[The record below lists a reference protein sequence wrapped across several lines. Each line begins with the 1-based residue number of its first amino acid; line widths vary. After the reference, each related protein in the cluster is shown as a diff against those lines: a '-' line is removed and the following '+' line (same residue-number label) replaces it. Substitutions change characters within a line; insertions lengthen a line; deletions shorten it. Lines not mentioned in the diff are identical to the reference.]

1 MRIYPCFYNFIRY
14 FIKFYR
20 VYRITKTNYRFF
32 KFSSRYL
39 FFFFALSP
47 IDNDELQSIF
57 YKKKNDSTL
66 GIHVC
71 MTLNFL
77 MYRRN
82 ERKKEGE
89 ENRGT
94 HPRVSLSL
102 PPANTI
108 ISVSLLPLSLFFSS
122 ERLPFFFLFIFF
134 LFSFFTLPSNK
145 EDLPDD
151 DSLPRYY
158 YTPISLMIDTLN
170 LSSWRTGDV
179 AFNYLFPLSLFLFL
193 YSLFFFFLFVFFFFK
208 RS

>member
-1 MRIYPCFYNFIRY
+1 
-14 FIKFYR
+14 
-20 VYRITKTNYRFF
+20 
-32 KFSSRYL
+32 
-39 FFFFALSP
+39 
-47 IDNDELQSIF
+47 
-57 YKKKNDSTL
+57 
-66 GIHVC
+66 

-94 HPRVSLSL
+94 HPRVSLFHSHRPTLLYPFLSSL
-102 PPANTI
+102 YLCFSRPN
-108 ISVSLLPLSLFFSS
+108 VCLFF
-122 ERLPFFFLFIFF
+122 FFFLSFS
-134 LFSFFTLPSNK
+134 LFSLFRRIKNLR
-145 EDLPDD
+145 DD

-179 AFNYLFPLSLFLFL
+179 AFNYLFPLFLFLFL
-193 YSLFFFFLFVFFFFK
+193 YSFLSFCVCVCMFFFFFK